1 MVSGRGGLNSSACK
15 RLKSVHVTK
24 STETAGSKGEFN
36 YRVTAAQHTIHKKQ
50 NAERSIMAFS
60 IRIISHPSPGV
71 FEFLRQRVGAVGKK
85 ILSEAEVPYS
95 AVGLIQGKVVD
106 MIAAAD
112 VAEKAASVRVFDL
125 KGICPQHVTMIGIFG
140 DIADVKASVKAIE
153 EAEHLK

>member
-1 MVSGRGGLNSSACK
+1 MVSGQGGLNSSACK

-24 STETAGSKGEFN
+24 SNETAGSKGEFN

>member
-1 MVSGRGGLNSSACK
+1 VVSDRGGRSLSACN
-15 RLKSVHVTK
+15 RLKSAHVIN
-24 STETAGSKGEFN
+24 STENAESKGEFN
-36 YRVTAAQHTIHKKQ
+36 NFAAAAQLAIRKKQ

-60 IRIISHPSPGV
+60 VHLISHPSPGV

-85 ILSEAEVPYS
+85 ILSEAEVPFS

-140 DIADVKASVKAIE
+140 DIADVKASLKAIE